1 MSMHVIVAGGGIG
14 GLALA
19 QGLRR
24 NGIEVTVLERDPS
37 PAIRGQGYRIHIDD
51 NGGAA
56 LNQVLTPGLFDL
68 YQATSTK
75 AGARRIVTLD
85 HHGTELHV
93 IDLPPHDG
101 PVRHTA
107 VNRQTLRQILL
118 DGLPVR
124 FGSRV
129 TGAEERED
137 GIRALLA
144 DGSHVDGD
152 VLVAADGVGSAL
164 RAAIAPAAEVADT
177 GLRCVYG
184 RSPLR
189 ANERT
194 AFTAALG
201 PAGSTLVF
209 AAYDPRHPIAEL
221 DTGVALDPVDGYLMW
236 ALITTDDLPE
246 DAAELHRHALDVVR
260 DWDPALRDIVASA
273 EVGATFPIT
282 IRTSTRVGP
291 WPSGRLTA
299 LGDAIHAM
307 SPAGGVGANTALRD
321 AALLTR
327 ALAAVDRGESE
338 LVPAIA
344 AYEEEM
350 REYAF
355 EAVETSAAAAR
366 SLVPGVP
373 S

>member
-1 MSMHVIVAGGGIG
+1 MSTHVIVAGGGIG

-19 QGLRR
+19 QGLQRH
-24 NGIEVTVLERDPS
+24 GIEVTVLERDPS

-51 NGGAA
+51 TGGAA
-56 LNQVLTPGLFDL
+56 LHQVLTPELFDL

-85 HHGTELHV
+85 HHGTELRV
-93 IDLPPHDG
+93 IDLPERDD
-101 PVRHTA
+101 PVQHTA
-107 VNRQTLRQILL
+107 VNRRTLRQVLL

-137 GIRALLA
+137 GVRALLA

-152 VLVAADGVGSAL
+152 VLVAADGAGSVL
-164 RAAIAPAAEVADT
+164 RAVIAPEAEVADT

-189 ANERT
+189 EDELT
-194 AFTAALG
+194 AFSAVLG
-201 PAGSTLVF
+201 PAGATLVF
-209 AAYDPRHPIAEL
+209 GAYNPRRPIAEL
-221 DTGVALDPVDGYLMW
+221 DTEVALDPVDGYLMW
-236 ALITTDDLPE
+236 ALITTEDLSE
-246 DAAELHRHALDVVR
+246 DATELHRYALDVVR
-260 DWDPALRDIVASA
+260 DWDPPLRDIVANA

-282 IRTSTRVGP
+282 IRTSVRVGP

-321 AALLTR
+321 AALLSDS
-327 ALAAVDRGESE
+327 LAAVNRGESD

-344 AYEEEM
+344 AYEAEM

-355 EAVETSAAAAR
+355 EAVESSAVAAR
-366 SLVPGVP
+366 SLVPGAR